1 MATKSVEKKNK
12 GGKPALD
19 PGKWLE
25 NDSLIRIQGW
35 ARDGLTN
42 DQIAEN
48 MGIGLTTFYKWKNEY
63 TEFANAL
70 KETKE
75 ICDRCVE
82 NALYQKALQGDTTAM
97 IFWLKNRKQFSWR
110 DKQEVE
116 ANVKGDYNIEIEIK

>member
-1 MATKSVEKKNK
+1 MAEE
-12 GGKPALD
+12 
-19 PGKWLE
+19 WLT
-25 NDSLIRIQGW
+25 NDNLIRIQGW

-42 DQIAEN
+42 EQIAEN
-48 MGIGLTTFYKWKNEY
+48 MGIKVQTLYVWKNKFVEL
-63 TEFANAL
+63 NDAL